1 MISLSY
7 SSLDFSPLYR
17 YGYAVRNEFQL
28 HNSIVKFDFE
38 DPSKTT
44 EYELRNGE
52 FGTEPV
58 FVGNGKSIFLTFN
71 FKNKTMAKKSNCTYL
86 NNTSEIG

>member
-7 SSLDFSPLYR
+7 SSLDFFSR

-44 EYELRNGE
+44 EYELGNGE

-58 FVGNGKSIFLTFN
+58 FVGNGKSIFLTLIYQ
-71 FKNKTMAKKSNCTYL
+71 KL
-86 NNTSEIG
+86 